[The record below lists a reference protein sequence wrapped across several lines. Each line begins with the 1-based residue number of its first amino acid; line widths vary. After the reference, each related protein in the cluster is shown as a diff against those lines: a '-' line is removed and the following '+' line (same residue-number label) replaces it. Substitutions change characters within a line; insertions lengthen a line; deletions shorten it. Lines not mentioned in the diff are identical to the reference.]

1 MCFVEIYKSSKG
13 PITREGL
20 ALSTEMTVQPSIT
33 WGGPA
38 RLRLNLE
45 AVVWKDGYIK
55 EHESS
60 AFTLANP
67 LFWCIIFSFT

>member
-1 MCFVEIYKSSKG
+1 MSRAGSV
-13 PITREGL
+13 EGL
-20 ALSTEMTVQPSIT
+20 ALSTEMTVQPGIT

-45 AVVWKDGYIK
+45 AVVWKDGYIE

-60 AFTLANP
+60 VFIFANP
-67 LFWCIIFSFT
+67 LFWRIIFSFT